1 MDIQI
6 LRLFTWFNLAINFT
20 IGRERF
26 TIGRERESEVI
37 YWGLKYSVSEGSI
50 LVLQSI
56 RAPIIFGSL

>member
-20 IGRERF
+20 ID
-26 TIGRERESEVI
+26 IERESEVI
-37 YWGLKYSVSEGSI
+37 YWGLKYSLSKGNI

-56 RAPIIFGSL
+56 RTPMIYGSL